1 MEVDGVREPEQF
13 PKSWGLRDIKSE
25 DFIVVEMA

>member
-1 MEVDGVREPEQF
+1 MEVDGVRKSEQF
-13 PKSWGLRDIKSE
+13 PKSRGLRDIKSE